1 MSAAEGGEPAAIIW
15 NVSDLNRMLRDLLEG
30 SFQPF
35 WVGGEISNL
44 VIHSSGHVY
53 FTLKDARSQL
63 AVVFFRG
70 AAAARQAG
78 MKDGQA
84 VEVFGRLTVY
94 EPRGQY
100 QLVAER
106 LRAKGLGALQQRYEE
121 LKRRLQAEGLF
132 DPERKRPLP
141 ALPRVIGVITSPQGA
156 AIHDFLKVLGQRFA
170 NCHVRIY
177 PAAVQGAAAA
187 GELRRGLAFFNA
199 AKACDVIII
208 TRGGG
213 SLEDLWPFNDEAL
226 ARAVA
231 ASAIPVVS
239 AVGHE
244 VDFTI
249 CDFVADVR
257 SPTPTAAAE
266 LVIGRKAELQEHL
279 TQLRRRLAAAL
290 TLELARLRERLQRA
304 AGHPVFR
311 EPAHLIRMY
320 QQRVDDLATRLA
332 LAMRQGVERARNRL
346 GRANGQLTA
355 LNPRNVL
362 RRGYAILL
370 PGDGPA
376 VTAAAA
382 VPLGGRLRGVLAEGE
397 LELMVT
403 GKRDN

>member
-1 MSAAEGGEPAAIIW
+1 MNTEDGAAQVW
-15 NVSDLNRMLRDLLEG
+15 KVSELNRMLRELLEA
-30 SFQPF
+30 SLAPL
-35 WVGGEISNL
+35 WVAGEISNL
-44 VIHSSGHVY
+44 VLHSSGHVY
-53 FTLKDARSQL
+53 FTLKDARSQV

-78 MKDGQA
+78 LRDGLA
-84 VEVFGRLTVY
+84 VEVHGRLTVY

-100 QLVAER
+100 QLVADS
-106 LRAKGLGALQQRYEE
+106 LRAKGVGTLQQRFEE

-156 AIHDFLKVLGQRFA
+156 AVRDFLKLLGQRSA

-177 PAAVQGAAAA
+177 PAAVQGEAAAA
-187 GELRRGLAFFNA
+187 ELRRGIEFFNA
-199 AKACDVIII
+199 AEACDVLVL

-249 CDFVADVR
+249 CDFVADAR
-257 SPTPTAAAE
+257 APTPTAAAE
-266 LVIGRKAELQEHL
+266 LVIGRQAEILERL

-290 TLELARLRERLQRA
+290 ALELARLRERLQRA

-311 EPAHLIRMY
+311 EPAHLIRLY
-320 QQRVDDLATRLA
+320 QQRVDDLVT
-332 LAMRQGVERARNRL
+332 RL
-346 GRANGQLTA
+346 GRAVGQGLERTRGRLERANGRLTA
-355 LNPRNVL
+355 LDPRRVL

-370 PGDGPA
+370 AGDGQA

-382 VPLGGRLRGVLAEGE
+382 VSLGQRLRGVLAEGE
-397 LELMVT
+397 LDLMVT
-403 GKRDN
+403 GKRD

>member
-1 MSAAEGGEPAAIIW
+1 MSAAEGVEPAAIIW

-177 PAAVQGAAAA
+177 PAAVQGEAAA

-199 AKACDVIII
+199 AKACDVIVI

-266 LVIGRKAELQEHL
+266 LVIGRKAELQERL

-320 QQRVDDLATRLA
+320 QQRVDDLSTRLA

-346 GRANGQLTA
+346 SRANGQLTA

>member
-1 MSAAEGGEPAAIIW
+1 MSAAEGGELAAIIW

-30 SFQPF
+30 SLPPC
-35 WVGGEISNL
+35 WVSGEISNL

-78 MKDGQA
+78 LKDGQA
-84 VEVFGRLTVY
+84 VELFGRLTVY

-187 GELRRGLAFFNA
+187 DELRRGLAFFNA
-199 AKACDVIII
+199 AQACEVIVI

-231 ASAIPVVS
+231 ASVIPVVS

-249 CDFVADVR
+249 CDLVADVR

-279 TQLRRRLAAAL
+279 TQLRRRLTAAL

-304 AGHPVFR
+304 AGHSVFR

-320 QQRVDDLATRLA
+320 QQRVDDLSTRLA

-346 GRANGQLTA
+346 GRANGQLTT
-355 LNPRNVL
+355 LNPRHVL

-370 PGDGPA
+370 FADGPA
-376 VTAAAA
+376 VTVAAT
-382 VPLGGRLRGVLAEGE
+382 VPIGGRLRGVLAEGE